1 MWEHDGEEDLEDT
14 TVSSIFRAVD
24 KDDDV
29 RRERGHTGAGSREK
43 HKKGKKA
50 KGKKKSKRKS
60 TSSTDSSSS
69 PLSSSDSEDSS
80 EVDASKCY
88 LHSAHTT
95 YIYIYRCDLPG
106 SNFNIILGCY

>member
-29 RRERGHTGAGSREK
+29 RRERGLPGAGSREK
-43 HKKGKKA
+43 HKKDKKA
-50 KGKKKSKRKS
+50 KGKKSKRKS
-60 TSSTDSSSS
+60 TSSSSTDSSSS

-88 LHSAHTT
+88 T
-95 YIYIYRCDLPG
+95 YIAHIQHTYMM
-106 SNFNIILGCY
+106 